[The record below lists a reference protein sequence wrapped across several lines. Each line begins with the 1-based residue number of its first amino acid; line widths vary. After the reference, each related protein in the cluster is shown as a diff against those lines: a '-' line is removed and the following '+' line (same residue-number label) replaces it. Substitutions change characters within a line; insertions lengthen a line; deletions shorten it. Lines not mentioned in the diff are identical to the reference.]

1 MLFKNKTASQDFDIT
16 QLPGT
21 RIQSIKDIL
30 TNQWLTLLKIGFALL
45 FFSLPILIHTF
56 LTNITLYEINLAY
69 ELGNITKEY
78 AALEIYRT
86 TNTTNLILIPLLMF
100 SGIGLSG
107 VLRIL
112 RNLIWQNPLFF
123 GSDFK
128 QGVKSYGTHTVF
140 SLLIIGLLNFIAQY
154 VFRGSYFTSNT
165 WSMNLAIVMMIVV
178 IVFCFL
184 IIFYVITQ
192 NMLYT
197 LTWRGLYKNAFMYA
211 LRYFFKTILLALIFM
226 PWLALFVSYDIG
238 FIIIVLLLI
247 VVILPVELLI
257 VIEYAFD
264 IYDQTINQLHFKEI
278 YRKGLW
284 SHE

>member
-178 IVFCFL
+178 IVFSLL

-226 PWLALFVSYDIG
+226 PWLALFISYDIG
-238 FIIIVLLLI
+238 FILVVIFLI